1 MPGAPE
7 PSGRQLN
14 QDEEQLLVWKI
25 RTRKCL
31 KKIHPQNG
39 CPKSIFKPVESDQF
53 QIGTH
58 RRLSDK
64 LHLQALTQYCSG
76 PVRHTMEG
84 CVESGCWGA
93 TEQNAELRILLQIQ
107 TPLKDGV

>member
-58 RRLSDK
+58 RVG
-64 LHLQALTQYCSG
+64 G
-76 PVRHTMEG
+76 P
-84 CVESGCWGA
+84 
-93 TEQNAELRILLQIQ
+93 RILTLVSANPIRRENRRLRTHWARRKSDANPQRRE
-107 TPLKDGV
+107 TPIASTPAIDLLRH

>member
-14 QDEEQLLVWKI
+14 QDEKQLLVWKI

-58 RRLSDK
+58 SSACSCPGSHGRSAFGGSRVERLHCPSRLPLFVD
-64 LHLQALTQYCSG
+64 
-76 PVRHTMEG
+76 
-84 CVESGCWGA
+84 
-93 TEQNAELRILLQIQ
+93 LR
-107 TPLKDGV
+107 TRPC